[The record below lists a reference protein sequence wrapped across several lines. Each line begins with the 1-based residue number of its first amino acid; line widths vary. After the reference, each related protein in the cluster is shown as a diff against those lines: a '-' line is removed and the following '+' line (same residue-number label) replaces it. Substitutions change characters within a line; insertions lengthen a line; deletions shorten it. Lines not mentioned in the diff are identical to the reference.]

1 LKGGPKLAW
10 AIALC
15 AFCACRS
22 HKGPALD
29 PAVIATVNGQTL
41 PRLEFEREL
50 TRELEFSEGAPPP
63 TAEQLEPIKKQL
75 LSESIE
81 HALLLQAAKDNNV
94 SVTADEVDR
103 ELLRM
108 SSDFPA
114 DGFAQALAQSQMSLA
129 ELKRETTERLTIR
142 KLFQEH
148 VYPRVGVTEQELR
161 AYYQAHGDEL
171 QERESVHA
179 QQIVVKG
186 MDEARRI
193 QAQLRAGKKFSELAQ
208 KYSLSADAKVGGDLG
223 FFKRGD
229 MPAEFDEVTFK
240 LAVGQTSEII
250 PTEYGFHIF
259 RVLERRPAHK
269 LELAQI
275 RNEVERQLLKEK
287 REQAQKDYVGEL
299 RKKAQV
305 SVNDPV
311 LQALTGQP
319 QRQEPGG
326 QGQHGS

>member
-1 LKGGPKLAW
+1 MAL
-10 AIALC
+10 IAL
-15 AFCACRS
+15 CACRS

-114 DGFAQALAQSQMSLA
+114 DGFTQALAQSQMSLA

-208 KYSLSADAKVGGDLG
+208 KYW
-223 FFKRGD
+223 R
-229 MPAEFDEVTFK
+229 
-240 LAVGQTSEII
+240 
-250 PTEYGFHIF
+250 
-259 RVLERRPAHK
+259 
-269 LELAQI
+269 
-275 RNEVERQLLKEK
+275 
-287 REQAQKDYVGEL
+287 
-299 RKKAQV
+299 
-305 SVNDPV
+305 
-311 LQALTGQP
+311 
-319 QRQEPGG
+319 
-326 QGQHGS
+326 